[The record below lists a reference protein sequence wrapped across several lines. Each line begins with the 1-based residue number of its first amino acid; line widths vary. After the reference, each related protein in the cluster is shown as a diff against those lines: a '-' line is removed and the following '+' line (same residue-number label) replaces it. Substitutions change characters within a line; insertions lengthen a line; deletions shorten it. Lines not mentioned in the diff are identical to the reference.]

1 MTLKIHLLGQ
11 FKLEHLEAPLE
22 LPSRPAQSLFAYLVL
37 NPDISHRREKLA
49 GLIWP
54 DSDETNAR
62 NYLRQALWRI
72 RKSLEGSEIEWEQYL
87 KIDRIN
93 VSFDSSSDHWLDA
106 SLLLR
111 QAETPSHDEL
121 IEAAAAYQGELL
133 PGFYDE
139 WIGIERDRLN
149 SAYHQKM
156 NLLLQELRKSR
167 AWDQVL
173 EWGEQWIRFGN
184 SPEPA
189 FRAMMEAN
197 AELGQIS
204 MIRTVYERCCEA
216 LERELGLEPSA
227 ATRSLLERLERSTRD
242 VDRKPDVTVPGWSP
256 MLLDEAIPDPAESPA
271 FVAREAELAQLDHHL
286 QSALQRDGRVVF
298 VIGDA
303 GSGKTALLKEF
314 THRALEGYPALIVA
328 SGNCNAQTGMGDPY
342 LPLRE
347 ILGMLTGDIEARSKA
362 GVITRDHAL
371 RLWNIMPE
379 TARIM
384 VECGQGLIDTFVTGT
399 SLLQRTRASMPDEP
413 GWQAELQNLVGF
425 DKSSL
430 PDPVPVQNALF
441 EQYTRVLQTLSR
453 HVPLML
459 VLDDLQWADTGTIGL
474 LFHISRQL
482 AGCPIL
488 IVGAYR
494 REEVAAGRRG
504 ERHPLEAV
512 IHEIQREYG
521 AISVNLSD
529 ADQRAFVDAILDSEP
544 NRLDPPFREML
555 YRQTHGHPLF
565 TVELLRGMQERG
577 DLTRDDQGCWF
588 AASNLD
594 WETMPARV
602 EAVVAE
608 RIARLNPQLQAIL
621 QTASVEG
628 EVFTAEVISRIL
640 GIDEG
645 KILSLLSNEL
655 DRKHR
660 LISAESI
667 QRVNGHFL
675 SRYRFRH
682 ILFQK
687 YMYSSLDEIEKTHL
701 HERVGTNLESLYE
714 SGKELLPDALQLARQ
729 FEQAGDIEKT
739 IRYLYEAGRRAIQL
753 SAYEDGSAHLCKGL
767 ELLSRLPKNSERDE
781 LELRLQLE
789 ISLTWKYNWGSSEG
803 IKAIERT
810 SELCRQL
817 DKPAPMSRAMGE
829 LATYHYVKA
838 EYKWAVE
845 YAREALRLAR
855 QAEDPLLVAEGH
867 WLLGLLHFCLGD
879 YLKAS
884 DHLGEISEFYI
895 PEEHHHAMI
904 RLRGVDSGLSAMAY
918 DACCLWCLG
927 YPDQALER
935 SRQAISLARKFNH
948 PFTLADVL
956 CYAGCMFNAMYRDAQ
971 ALNQH
976 AEQLVQLSN
985 EKLLSLSGWLG
996 MGTCFQGSALAML
1009 GRSQKA
1015 IKEIRTGIAISEKS
1029 GIHLYRSVALRFLAA
1044 AQMENGQAREGL
1056 ESLVEAISL
1065 VEEIDDRNWEA
1076 DLYRL
1081 QGNCLAILG
1090 DIAEAEN
1097 SLRQALDIARKQNA
1111 KSWELR
1117 ASISLARLWQ
1127 QAGKRDQARKLMEEI
1142 LSWFTEGSGTPDHL
1156 EARRLLDELS

>member
-189 FRAMMEAN
+189 FRAVMEAY
-197 AELGQIS
+197 AELGQTS

-399 SLLQRTRASMPDEP
+399 SLLQRTGASMPDEA

-425 DKSSL
+425 DKSRL

-608 RIARLNPQLQAIL
+608 RIARLDPQLQAIL

-640 GIDEG
+640 GVEEG
-645 KILSLLSNEL
+645 KMLSLLSNEL

-714 SGKELLPDALQLARQ
+714 SGEELLPDALQLARQ
-729 FEQAGDIEKT
+729 FEQAGDIKKT

-789 ISLTWKYNWGSSEG
+789 ISLTWKYNWGSPEG

-895 PEEHHHAMI
+895 PEEHHHAI
-904 RLRGVDSGLSAMAY
+904 IQLRGVDSGLSAMAY
-918 DACCLWCLG
+918 HACCLWCLG

-935 SRQAISLARKFNH
+935 SQQAISLARKFNH

-1009 GRSQKA
+1009 GRPQKA

-1029 GIHLYRSVALRFLAA
+1029 GIHLYRPVALRFLAA

-1081 QGNCLAILG
+1081 QGECLAILG

>member
-1 MTLKIHLLGQ
+1 MTLKIRLLGQ
-11 FKLEHLEAPLE
+11 FKLEHLDVPLE

-111 QAETPSHDEL
+111 QAETPAHDEL

-149 SAYHQKM
+149 AAYHQKM
-156 NLLLQELRKSR
+156 NLLLQELRTSR

-189 FRAMMEAN
+189 FRAVMEAY
-197 AELGQIS
+197 AELGQTS

-227 ATRSLLERLERSTRD
+227 ATRSLLERLEGSTRD
-242 VDRKPDVTVPGWSP
+242 VERKPDVAVPSWSP
-256 MLLDEAIPDPAESPA
+256 MLLEEAIPDPAESPA
-271 FVAREAELAQLDHHL
+271 FVAREAELAQLGLHL

-298 VIGDA
+298 VMGDA

-314 THRALEGYPALIVA
+314 THRALEEYPALIVA

-347 ILGMLTGDIEARSKA
+347 ILGMLTGDVEARSKA
-362 GVITRDHAL
+362 GGITRDHAL
-371 RLWNIMPE
+371 RLWNILPE

-384 VECGQGLIDTFVTGT
+384 VECGQGLIDTFVSGT
-399 SLLQRTRASMPDEP
+399 SLLQRTRASMPDET
-413 GWQAELQNLVGF
+413 GWQAELQNLVAF
-425 DKSSL
+425 DKSRL

-521 AISVNLSD
+521 AISVDLSD

-577 DLTRDDQGCWF
+577 DLKRDDQGCWF

-608 RIARLNPQLQAIL
+608 RIARLDPQLQAIL

-640 GIDEG
+640 GVEEG
-645 KILSLLSNEL
+645 KMLSLLSNEL

-701 HERVGTNLESLYE
+701 HERVGANLESLYE
-714 SGKELLPDALQLARQ
+714 SGEELLPDALQLARQ
-729 FEQAGDIEKT
+729 FEQAGDIKKT
-739 IRYLYEAGRRAIQL
+739 IRYLYEAGKRAIQL

-767 ELLSRLPKNSERDE
+767 ELLSRLPKNSARDE

-810 SELCRQL
+810 SELCRQME
-817 DKPAPMSRAMGE
+817 KPAPMSRAMGE

-838 EYKWAVE
+838 EYKRAVE

-855 QAEDPLLVAEGH
+855 QADDPLLVAEGH

-884 DHLGEISEFYI
+884 DHLGEISEFYV
-895 PEEHHHAMI
+895 PEEHHHAII

-918 DACCLWCLG
+918 HACCLWCLG

-935 SRQAISLARKFNH
+935 SQQAISLARKFNH

-1009 GRSQKA
+1009 GRPQKA

-1029 GIHLYRSVALRFLAA
+1029 GIHLYRPVALRFLAA

-1081 QGNCLAILG
+1081 QGECLAILG

-1156 EARRLLDELS
+1156 EARRLLGELS